1 MASAPENIGLLC
13 NERETEEVKNV
24 EEEED
29 SRVENEN
36 ERRQKL
42 RKSQR

>member
-1 MASAPENIGLLC
+1 MAPAPEKIGLLC
-13 NERETEEVKNV
+13 TKRETEEVKNV